1 MKKKL
6 IIASL
11 LLVILQALMAEEWYV
26 CLGSFT
32 IKENAEDYYT
42 LLEKNNLSS
51 WIYYTSTPKGN
62 YYRVLY
68 EVPKDSIEQARKLRN
83 EVSASKAAKT
93 LQLEGLWVCSAQ
105 KPVTS
110 DKSEAKVVKSTE
122 PDVKTTKSTEPEVKK
137 AETKNT
143 ETKKKE
149 TKKAD
154 TKTVDVTE
162 PEEEFPELEDEIPE
176 PEIPAVNIINDNAK

>member
-11 LLVILQALMAEEWYV
+11 LLVMLQALIAEEWYV

-32 IKENAEDYYT
+32 IKENAKDYYT

-51 WIYYTSTPKGN
+51 WIYYTSTPKGK

-68 EVPKDSIEQARKLRN
+68 EVPSDSIEQARKIRN
-83 EVSASKAAKT
+83 DVSASKAAKA

-105 KPVTS
+105 RNVAAKQVNKP
-110 DKSEAKVVKSTE
+110 EVKAE
-122 PDVKTTKSTEPEVKK
+122 KSTEPEVKK
-137 AETKNT
+137 TEATKT
-143 ETKKKE
+143 DTKKKE

-154 TKTVDVTE
+154 TKTVTVEE
-162 PEEEFPELEDEIPE
+162 PEEELPELEEKLPELEEEITE
-176 PEIPAVNIINDNAK
+176 PEVPAAKIINDDAK